1 MNEGVRAAASAMVCA
16 GCGAQ
21 APDPGSVRLQ
31 PDNRGIGSVRLQ
43 PDNRGIGADAYPFR
57 CSRARE
63 NDDVDHLMTRV
74 LDTASIVFPRG
85 DEPNP
90 FVQYRQLFHSYH
102 VARAH
107 GMADDD
113 YVALVRSLDEQVAQV
128 DGRGFRITP
137 FARSAALSAHL
148 GFAAD
153 GGVWVKNE
161 TGNVSG
167 SHKARHLCGILIY
180 LQVLERVGLVRRP
193 LPTLAIASCGNAALA
208 AAVVA
213 RAAGRALRVFIPPD
227 APRAIVDRLA
237 ELGAQQTICRRDP
250 GVRGDPCYLQFREA
264 VGNGALPFCCQGT
277 ANGLTIEGGETLGYE
292 MIAAQGVPALDR
304 VVIQVGGGALASAV
318 IQSFTEAVALGVATR
333 LPRFHTVQTRG
344 AFPLKRAYDRLAHRI
359 LEAVT
364 ADGVRSDEA
373 TADLVA
379 RRFPSALVQRELRY
393 AAAHRSEFM
402 WPWEDAPRS
411 IAHGILDDETYD
423 WFASVQGMLASGGDP
438 VVADEPLLADACHLA
453 RETTGI
459 NVGHTGAAGLAGL
472 LQLRRDGAVAPR
484 ENVAVIFSGVQRGC
498 EAVAPEPAAAPVG
511 L

>member
-1 MNEGVRAAASAMVCA
+1 MSEGVSAAASAMVCA
-16 GCGAQ
+16 GCGTQ
-21 APDPGSVRLQ
+21 VPDP
-31 PDNRGIGSVRLQ
+31 
-43 PDNRGIGADAYPFR
+43 YPFR
-57 CSRARE
+57 CSRDGQD
-63 NDDVDHLMTRV
+63 DDVDHLMARV

-113 YVALVRSLDEQVAQV
+113 YVALVRSLDEQVARV

-137 FARSAALSAHL
+137 FARSAALSEHL
-148 GFAAD
+148 GLTAD
-153 GGVWVKNE
+153 GGVWVKDE

-167 SHKARHLCGILIY
+167 SHKARHLMGIMIY
-180 LQVLERVGLVRRP
+180 LQVLERTGLVRRP
-193 LPTLAIASCGNAALA
+193 LPLLAIASCGNAALA

-227 APRAIVDRLA
+227 APPAVVDRLA
-237 ELGAQQTICRRDP
+237 QLGAHMTVCRRDP

-264 VGNGALPFCCQGT
+264 VRNGALPFCCQGI

-318 IQSFTEAVALGVATR
+318 IQSFTEAVALGVSTR
-333 LPRFHTVQTRG
+333 LPRFCTVQTRG
-344 AFPLKRAYDRLAHRI
+344 AFPLKRAFDRVIERI
-359 LEAVT
+359 RRAPDAASAFPRAED
-364 ADGVRSDEA
+364 ADVVR
-373 TADLVA
+373 
-379 RRFPSALVQRELRY
+379 RELHY
-393 AAAHRSEFM
+393 AATHRSEFM
-402 WPWEDAPRS
+402 WPWEEEPRS

-423 WFASVQGMLASGGDP
+423 WFASVQGMLASGGGP
-438 VVADEPLLADACHLA
+438 VVVDERLLVEAYDLA

-459 NVGHTGAAGLAGL
+459 NVDHTGAAGLAGL
-472 LQLRRDGAVAPR
+472 LQLSREGAVAPR
-484 ENVAVIFSGVQRGC
+484 ENVAVILSGVQRG
-498 EAVAPEPAAAPVG
+498 A
-511 L
+511 

>member
-1 MNEGVRAAASAMVCA
+1 MSGGAAAAASAMVCA

-21 APDPGSVRLQ
+21 APAVEQ
-31 PDNRGIGSVRLQ
+31 
-43 PDNRGIGADAYPFR
+43 DAYPFR
-57 CSRARE
+57 CSRAGQD
-63 NDDVDHLMTRV
+63 DDVDHVMARV

-90 FVQYRQLFHSYH
+90 FVQYRQLLHSYH

-113 YVALVRSLDEQVAQV
+113 YVALVRSLDDQVARV

-137 FARSAALSAHL
+137 FARSAALSEHL

-153 GGVWVKNE
+153 GGVWVKDE

-167 SHKARHLCGILIY
+167 SHKARHLMGIMIY
-180 LQVLERVGLVRRP
+180 LQVLERIGLVHPP
-193 LPTLAIASCGNAALA
+193 LPALAIASCGNAALA

-213 RAAGRALRVFIPPD
+213 RAAGRALEVFIPPD
-227 APRAIVDRLA
+227 APPAVVDRLA
-237 ELGAQQTICRRDP
+237 QLGAHRTVCRRDP
-250 GVRGDPCYLQFREA
+250 GVHGDPCYLQFREA
-264 VGNGALPFCCQGT
+264 VRNGALPFCCQGS

-318 IQSFTEAVALGVATR
+318 IQAFTEAVALGVSTR

-359 LEAVT
+359 LEAGT
-364 ADGVRSDEA
+364 AGGV
-373 TADLVA
+373 L
-379 RRFPSALVQRELRY
+379 QRELRY
-393 AAAHRSEFM
+393 AATHRSEFM
-402 WPWEDAPRS
+402 WPWEEEPRS

-423 WFASVQGMLASGGDP
+423 WFASVQGMLASGGGP
-438 VVADEPLLADACHLA
+438 VVVDERLLVEAYDRA
-453 RETTGI
+453 REATGI
-459 NVGHTGAAGLAGL
+459 NVDHTGAAGLAGL
-472 LQLRRDGAVAPR
+472 LQLGREGAVAPR
-484 ENVAVIFSGVQRGC
+484 ENVAVIFSGVQRG
-498 EAVAPEPAAAPVG
+498 A
-511 L
+511 

>member
-1 MNEGVRAAASAMVCA
+1 MSEGVSAAASVMVCA

-21 APDPGSVRLQ
+21 APGVEQ
-31 PDNRGIGSVRLQ
+31 
-43 PDNRGIGADAYPFR
+43 DAYPFR
-57 CSRARE
+57 CARASQG
-63 NDDVDHLMTRV
+63 DDVDHLMARV
-74 LDTASIVFPRG
+74 LDTPSIVFPLG

-107 GMADDD
+107 GMADED
-113 YVALVRSLDEQVAQV
+113 YVALVRSLDEEVARV

-137 FARSAALSAHL
+137 FARSAALSERL

-153 GGVWVKNE
+153 GGVFVKDE

-167 SHKARHLCGILIY
+167 SHKARHLMGIMIY
-180 LQVLERVGLVRRP
+180 LQVLERIGLVRRP

-213 RAAGRALRVFIPPD
+213 RAAGRALQVFIPPD
-227 APRAIVDRLA
+227 APSAVVDRLA
-237 ELGAQQTICRRDP
+237 QLGAQMTVCRRDP

-292 MIAAQGVPALDR
+292 MIAAEDIPALDR
-304 VVIQVGGGALASAV
+304 VVIQVGGGALASAL
-318 IQSFTEAVALGVATR
+318 IQSFTEAVAMGVATR

-344 AFPLKRAYDRLAHRI
+344 AFPLKRAYDRVVERI
-359 LEAVT
+359 LRAP
-364 ADGVRSDEA
+364 D
-373 TADLVA
+373 VA
-379 RRFPSALVQRELRY
+379 SAEHFPSPVVQRELRY

-402 WPWEDAPRS
+402 WPWEEEPRS

-423 WFASVQGMLASGGDP
+423 WFAGVQGMLASGGGP
-438 VVADEPLLADACHLA
+438 VVVGERVLVEACDLA

-459 NVGHTGAAGLAGL
+459 NVDHTGAAGLAGL
-472 LQLRRDGAVAPR
+472 LQLAREGAVTPR
-484 ENVAVIFSGVQRGC
+484 ENVALIFSGVQRG
-498 EAVAPEPAAAPVG
+498 A
-511 L
+511 

>member
-1 MNEGVRAAASAMVCA
+1 VSEGVTAAASAMVCA

-21 APDPGSVRLQ
+21 APGVEHDP
-31 PDNRGIGSVRLQ
+31 
-43 PDNRGIGADAYPFR
+43 YPFR
-57 CSRARE
+57 CSRASQDE
-63 NDDVDHLMTRV
+63 GVDHLMARV

-113 YVALVRSLDEQVAQV
+113 YVALVRSLDEQVARV

-148 GFAAD
+148 GCATD
-153 GGVWVKNE
+153 GGVWVKDE

-167 SHKARHLCGILIY
+167 SHKARHLMGIMIY
-180 LQVLERVGLVRRP
+180 LQVLERIGLVRAP

-213 RAAGRALRVFIPPD
+213 RAAGRALEVFIPPD
-227 APRAIVDRLA
+227 APPAVVDRLA
-237 ELGAQQTICRRDP
+237 QLGAHRTVCRRVP
-250 GVRGDPCYLQFREA
+250 GVHGDPCYLQFREA
-264 VGNGALPFCCQGT
+264 VRNGALPFCCQGV

-292 MIAAQGVPALDR
+292 MIAAREVPALDR

-318 IQSFTEAVALGVATR
+318 IQAFTEAVALGVSTR

-344 AFPLKRAYDRLAHRI
+344 AFPLKRAYDRLARRI
-359 LEAVT
+359 LEAGT
-364 ADGVRSDEA
+364 SDGV
-373 TADLVA
+373 L
-379 RRFPSALVQRELRY
+379 QRELHY

-402 WPWEDAPRS
+402 WPWEEEPRS

-423 WFASVQGMLASGGDP
+423 WFAIVKGMLASGGDP
-438 VVADEPLLADACHLA
+438 VVVDERLLVEAYDLA
-453 RETTGI
+453 RKTTGI
-459 NVGHTGAAGLAGL
+459 NVDHTGAAGLAGL
-472 LQLRRDGAVAPR
+472 LQLRREGAVAPC
-484 ENVAVIFSGVQRGC
+484 ENVAVIFSGVQRG
-498 EAVAPEPAAAPVG
+498 A
-511 L
+511 